1 VDENLILQL
10 KGRAASHLGT
20 ANELLV
26 TEWLLGGT
34 LNDLSV
40 PETAAVFSCLLPQ
53 SWSDPDSRDDGFDEL
68 RGLSSPLRAAVAD
81 LRRCGELIS
90 TALTECGLGEREA
103 KAVRHVPLELV
114 RATLAWAKGDSFE
127 SAWQECRSHA
137 YEGVLVRSLRTLHQL
152 VRETTKAAQ
161 ALDNAQLQKKL
172 EDTAAAIERGLPFAQ
187 SLFTAGS

>member
-1 VDENLILQL
+1 VI
-10 KGRAASHLGT
+10 
-20 ANELLV
+20 
-26 TEWLLGGT
+26 
-34 LNDLSV
+34 
-40 PETAAVFSCLLPQ
+40 
-53 SWSDPDSRDDGFDEL
+53 
-68 RGLSSPLRAAVAD
+68 
-81 LRRCGELIS
+81 
-90 TALTECGLGEREA
+90 
-103 KAVRHVPLELV
+103 RHVPLELV